1 MLFDPNVLPRLR
13 RTTTFRLSMIYS
25 LALLFGVVTLVSLI
39 YWQISTYLMRQAD
52 GNLQGQMRSLLYL
65 DLDQLPGELDRLAIG
80 DLRNVYYYGLFS
92 ATGQHLGGEVRS
104 LPKGLP
110 LNGKS
115 YEWHAPG
122 FQQGARALAQKL
134 TRGQILFVGFD
145 TKTLSHL
152 RRILLD
158 ALLLSGTLIV
168 FGGLALG
175 TFLGYKPLRRVAT
188 LQIVSQR
195 IAEGDLSQ
203 RLPLSRRG
211 DELDMLS
218 ALVNQMMEEV
228 ERLLDNVKS
237 VGDTVAH
244 DLRTP
249 LNTLRMQLHR
259 TLEEWGNASSETQ
272 QARLEKALTATDVLL
287 RRFRAL
293 QRIAEIDS
301 QARSAGMSV
310 FSPGDLLREMFEDYE
325 AVAQDAGIRLMI
337 SQQTVAPVLGDREML
352 AEALMNLI
360 ENALKFTP
368 AGGCVEL
375 RLSGD
380 GACTRIEV
388 QDNGPGIALAERHS
402 VLNRFCRGEQG
413 QGVCGAGLGL
423 AIVAAV
429 ARAHRF
435 ELRLEDAGPGLR
447 VVLNIGSNPNP

>member
-1 MLFDPNVLPRLR
+1 MLRDARVVPRLR
-13 RTTTFRLSMIYS
+13 RTTTFRLSVIYS
-25 LALLFGVVTLVSLI
+25 AALLFGVVALVSLI

-92 ATGQHLGGEVRS
+92 ASGQHLGGEVQA

-110 LNGKS
+110 LNGQS
-115 YEWHAPG
+115 HEWRAPG

-134 TRGQILFVGFD
+134 GQGQILFVGFD

-152 RRILLD
+152 RSILLD

-168 FGGLALG
+168 LGGLGLG
-175 TFLGYKPLRRVAT
+175 TFLGYKPLRRVAR
-188 LQIVSQR
+188 LQVVSQR

-237 VGDTVAH
+237 VGDNVAH

-259 TLEEWGNASSETQ
+259 TLEQWDQAPSEKQ
-272 QARLEKALTATDVLL
+272 QVRLEKALAATDVLL

-293 QRIAEIDS
+293 QRIAEIDN
-301 QARSAGMSV
+301 QARSAGMRL

-325 AVAQDAGIRLMI
+325 AVAQEAGIDLTL
-337 SQQTVAPVLGDREML
+337 SLQAVGPLLGDREML

-368 AGGCVEL
+368 AGGRVEL
-375 RLSGD
+375 RLLEDAAG
-380 GACTRIEV
+380 TRIEV
-388 QDNGPGIALAERHS
+388 QDNGAGIAEAERDS
-402 VLNRFCRGEQG
+402 VLNRFCRGQQG
-413 QGVCGAGLGL
+413 QNVAGAGLGL

-429 ARAHRF
+429 ARAHHF
-435 ELRLEDAGPGLR
+435 ELRLEDATPGLR
-447 VVLNIGSNPNP
+447 VVLAMAQTL

>member
-1 MLFDPNVLPRLR
+1 MLRDARVVPRLR
-13 RTTTFRLSMIYS
+13 RTTTFRLSVIYS
-25 LALLFGVVTLVSLI
+25 AALLFGVVALVSLI

-92 ATGQHLGGEVRS
+92 ASGQHLGGEVQA

-110 LNGKS
+110 LNGQS
-115 YEWHAPG
+115 HEWRAPG

-134 TRGQILFVGFD
+134 GQGQILFVGFD

-152 RRILLD
+152 RSILLD

-168 FGGLALG
+168 LGGLGLG
-175 TFLGYKPLRRVAT
+175 TFLGYKPLRRVAR
-188 LQIVSQR
+188 LQVVSQR

-237 VGDTVAH
+237 VGDNVAH

-259 TLEEWGNASSETQ
+259 TLEQWDQAPSEKQ
-272 QARLEKALTATDVLL
+272 QVRLEKALAATDVLL

-293 QRIAEIDS
+293 QRIAEIDN
-301 QARSAGMSV
+301 QARSAGMRL

-325 AVAQDAGIRLMI
+325 AVAQEAGIDLTL
-337 SQQTVAPVLGDREML
+337 SLQAVEPLLGDREML

-368 AGGCVEL
+368 AGGRVEL
-375 RLSGD
+375 RLLEDAAG
-380 GACTRIEV
+380 TRIEV
-388 QDNGPGIALAERHS
+388 QDNGAGIAEAERDS
-402 VLNRFCRGEQG
+402 VLNRFCRGQQG
-413 QGVCGAGLGL
+413 QNVAGAGLGL

-435 ELRLEDAGPGLR
+435 ELRLEDATPGLR
-447 VVLNIGSNPNP
+447 VVLAMAQTL

>member
-1 MLFDPNVLPRLR
+1 MRRDAKVVPRLR
-13 RTTTFRLSMIYS
+13 RTTTFRLSVIYS
-25 LALLFGVVTLVSLI
+25 AALLFGVVALVSLI
-39 YWQISTYLMRQAD
+39 YWQISSYLMRQAD

-92 ATGQHLGGEVRS
+92 ASGKHLGGEVQA

-115 YEWHAPG
+115 YEWRAPG

-134 TRGQILFVGFD
+134 AQGQILFVGFD

-152 RRILLD
+152 RTILLD
-158 ALLLSGTLIV
+158 ALVLSGTLIV
-168 FGGLALG
+168 LGGLALG
-175 TFLGYKPLRRVAT
+175 TFLGYKPLRRVAM
-188 LQIVSQR
+188 LQVVSQQ
-195 IAEGDLSQ
+195 IAQGDLSQ
-203 RLPLSRRG
+203 RLPMSRRG

-237 VGDTVAH
+237 VGDNVAH

-259 TLEEWGNASSETQ
+259 TLEQWGEAPAEKQ
-272 QARLEKALTATDVLL
+272 QVRLEKALAATDVLL

-293 QRIAEIDS
+293 QRIAEIDN
-301 QARSAGMSV
+301 QARSAGMSM

-325 AVAQDAGIRLMI
+325 AVAQEAGIDLTL
-337 SQQTVAPVLGDREML
+337 SLQAVTPVLGDREML

-360 ENALKFTP
+360 DNALKFTP
-368 AGGCVEL
+368 AGGRVEL
-375 RLSGD
+375 RLVADSAGH
-380 GACTRIEV
+380 RIEV
-388 QDNGPGIALAERHS
+388 RDNGPGILQAERNS

-413 QGVCGAGLGL
+413 QGVAGGGLGL

-429 ARAHRF
+429 ARTHRF
-435 ELRLEDAGPGLR
+435 ELRLEDAEPGLR
-447 VVLNIGSNPNP
+447 VVLVMAQTL

>member
-1 MLFDPNVLPRLR
+1 MLRDARVVPRLR
-13 RTTTFRLSMIYS
+13 RTTTFRLSVIYS
-25 LALLFGVVTLVSLI
+25 AALLFGVVALVSLI

-92 ATGQHLGGEVRS
+92 ASGQHLGGEVQA

-110 LNGKS
+110 LNGQS
-115 YEWHAPG
+115 HEWRAPG

-134 TRGQILFVGFD
+134 GKGQILFVGFD

-152 RRILLD
+152 RSILLD

-168 FGGLALG
+168 LGGLGLG
-175 TFLGYKPLRRVAT
+175 TFLGYKPLRRVAR
-188 LQIVSQR
+188 LQVVSQR

-237 VGDTVAH
+237 VGDNVAH

-259 TLEEWGNASSETQ
+259 TLEQWDQAPSEKQ
-272 QARLEKALTATDVLL
+272 QVRLEKALAATDVLL

-293 QRIAEIDS
+293 QRIAEIDN
-301 QARSAGMSV
+301 QARSAGMRL

-325 AVAQDAGIRLMI
+325 AVAQEAGIDLTL
-337 SQQTVAPVLGDREML
+337 SLQAVEPLLGDREML

-375 RLSGD
+375 RLLEDAAG
-380 GACTRIEV
+380 TRIEV
-388 QDNGPGIALAERHS
+388 QDNGAGIAEAERDS
-402 VLNRFCRGEQG
+402 VLNRFCRGQQG
-413 QGVCGAGLGL
+413 QNVAGAGLGL

-429 ARAHRF
+429 ARAHHF
-435 ELRLEDAGPGLR
+435 ELRLEDATPGLR
-447 VVLNIGSNPNP
+447 VVLAMAQTL

>member
-1 MLFDPNVLPRLR
+1 MLRDARVVPRLR
-13 RTTTFRLSMIYS
+13 RTTTFRLSVIYS
-25 LALLFGVVTLVSLI
+25 AALLFGVVALVSLI

-92 ATGQHLGGEVRS
+92 ASGQHLGGEVQA

-110 LNGKS
+110 LNGQS
-115 YEWHAPG
+115 HEWRAPG

-134 TRGQILFVGFD
+134 GQGQILFVGFD

-152 RRILLD
+152 RSILLD

-168 FGGLALG
+168 LGGLGLG
-175 TFLGYKPLRRVAT
+175 TFLGYKPLRRVAR
-188 LQIVSQR
+188 LQVVSQR

-237 VGDTVAH
+237 VGDNVAH

-259 TLEEWGNASSETQ
+259 TLEQWDQAPSEKQ
-272 QARLEKALTATDVLL
+272 QVRLEKALAATDVLL

-293 QRIAEIDS
+293 QRIAEIDN
-301 QARSAGMSV
+301 QARSAGMNL

-325 AVAQDAGIRLMI
+325 AVAQEAGIDLTL
-337 SQQTVAPVLGDREML
+337 SLQVVEPLLGDREML

-360 ENALKFTP
+360 DNALKFTP
-368 AGGCVEL
+368 AGGHVEL
-375 RLSGD
+375 RLLEDAAG
-380 GACTRIEV
+380 TRIEV
-388 QDNGPGIALAERHS
+388 QDNGAGIAEAERDS
-402 VLNRFCRGEQG
+402 VLNRFCRGQQG
-413 QGVCGAGLGL
+413 QSVAGAGLGL

-435 ELRLEDAGPGLR
+435 ELRLEDATPGLR
-447 VVLNIGSNPNP
+447 VVLAMAQTL